1 MATCRPHVR
10 ALLAATFVALVA
22 VVHAEES
29 VIYVVPSNP
38 NAAAPYDTWE
48 TASDDIVSAIN
59 NATASSTVYVAKG
72 TYKTTASIVVPLA
85 VKVFGATGKCDD
97 VIIDAQRK
105 CRVISAT
112 AGRAYIAGI
121 TIKGGKV
128 SGKSNSRIFGAG
140 IELHAKGTISN
151 CHVTA
156 CSTGDY
162 VSGAGMLIRGSYA
175 FDVLVDF
182 CTNAPAVGTTTSHST
197 KGYAVTVDQASLVD
211 RCQVLHNVLTN
222 GKYQSNY
229 FGGALAIFNNSSADY
244 ATTCLVRNCLVA
256 HNVVQA
262 FTEAGAMASG
272 VSVKGGIM
280 ENCTIV
286 SNITAGTSGN
296 AFGATIFSDN
306 YGTIRNCHIADN
318 YNAGTLKNYS
328 TISLSG
334 GGPSYLKRFMYCATA
349 PLDSRFVSCVLD
361 DTSKY
366 GFGNRERL
374 FIEKDSPCFG
384 AAQRQGWMAS
394 SRDLY
399 GRARIHYANCDIGAV
414 EYHPAPGTYIQVQ

>member
-1 MATCRPHVR
+1 MTSK
-10 ALLAATFVALVA
+10 AATSLAFLTLALGLVA
-22 VVHAEES
+22 SAVAGD
-29 VIYVVPSNP
+29 IYVVPSNP

-48 TASDDIVSAIN
+48 TASADIVAAIN
-59 NATASSTVYVAKG
+59 NAAPSSTVHVAKG
-72 TYKTTASIVVPLA
+72 TYKTTATIVIPLA
-85 VKVFGATGKCDD
+85 VKVLGATGNRND

-105 CRVISAT
+105 CRVIDAT

-121 TIKGGKV
+121 TIRGGKL
-128 SGKSNSRIFGAG
+128 SGKSDSRIFGAG
-140 IELHAKGTISN
+140 IDLRAKGTISN

-156 CSTGDY
+156 CATGDY
-162 VSGAGMLIRGSYA
+162 VSGAGMFIRGSYA

-182 CTNAPAVGTTTSHST
+182 CTNAPTKTVSYST

-229 FGGALAIFNNSSADY
+229 FGGALAIYNNSSADY
-244 ATTCLVRNCLVA
+244 ATTCIARNCLVA

-272 VSVKGGIM
+272 VSLKGGII

-286 SNITAGTSGN
+286 SNIVNGISGN
-296 AFGATIFSDN
+296 AFGATVFSDN
-306 YGTIRNCHIADN
+306 NGTIRNCHIADN

-334 GGPSYLKRFMYCATA
+334 GGPGYLKRFMYCATA
-349 PLDSRFVSCVLD
+349 PLDSRFVNCVLD

-366 GFGNRERL
+366 GFGNRGRL
-374 FIEKDSPCFG
+374 FITKDSPCFG
-384 AAQRQGWMAS
+384 AAQRQNWMAS
-394 SRDLY
+394 AKDVY
-399 GRARIHYANCDIGAV
+399 GRPRIHYANCDIGAV
-414 EYHPAPGTYIQVQ
+414 EYHPAPATFVQVQ

>member
-1 MATCRPHVR
+1 MTSLSTSVF
-10 ALLAATFVALVA
+10 AAVALTAGLAMNAVA
-22 VVHAEES
+22 GD
-29 VIYVVPSNP
+29 IYVVPSNP

-48 TASDDIVSAIN
+48 TASADIVAAIN
-59 NATASSTVYVAKG
+59 NAAPSSTVHVAKG
-72 TYKTTASIVVPLA
+72 TYKTAATIVVPLA
-85 VKVFGATGKCDD
+85 VKVLGATGNRND

-105 CRVISAT
+105 CRVIDAT

-121 TIKGGKV
+121 TIRGGKL
-128 SGKSNSRIFGAG
+128 SGKSDSRIFGAG
-140 IELHAKGTISN
+140 IDLRAKGTISN

-156 CSTGDY
+156 CATGDY
-162 VSGAGMLIRGSYA
+162 VSGAGMFIRGSYA

-182 CTNAPAVGTTTSHST
+182 CTNAPTKTVSYST

-229 FGGALAIFNNSSADY
+229 FGGALAIYNNSSADY
-244 ATTCLVRNCLVA
+244 ATTCIARNCLVA

-272 VSVKGGIM
+272 VSLKGGII

-286 SNITAGTSGN
+286 SNIVNGTSGN
-296 AFGATIFSDN
+296 AFGATVFSDN
-306 YGTIRNCHIADN
+306 NGTIRNCHIADN
-318 YNAGTLKNYS
+318 YNVGTLKNYS

-334 GGPSYLKRFMYCATA
+334 GGPGYLKRFMYCATA
-349 PLDSRFVSCVLD
+349 PLDTRFVNCVLD

-366 GFGNRERL
+366 GFGNRGRL
-374 FIEKDSPCFG
+374 FITKDSPCFG
-384 AAQRQGWMAS
+384 AAQPQNWMAS
-394 SRDLY
+394 AKDVY
-399 GRARIHYANCDIGAV
+399 GRPRIHYANCDIGAV
-414 EYHPAPGTYIQVQ
+414 EYHPAPATFVQVQ

>member
-1 MATCRPHVR
+1 MATCRHHVR
-10 ALLAATFVALVA
+10 ALLAGTFLALVA
-22 VVHAEES
+22 AVHAEES

-48 TASDDIVSAIN
+48 TASADIVSAIN
-59 NATASSTVYVAKG
+59 NAAASSTVYVAKG

-85 VKVFGATGKCDD
+85 VKVIGATGNRDD

-128 SGKSNSRIFGAG
+128 SGTNSARTFGAG
-140 IELHAKGTISN
+140 IDLRAKGTISN

-197 KGYAVTVDQASLVD
+197 KGFAVTVDQASLVD

-229 FGGALAIFNNSSADY
+229 YGGAMALYNNASADY
-244 ATTCLVRNCLVA
+244 ATTCIARNCLVA
-256 HNVVQA
+256 HNVVKA
-262 FTEAGAMASG
+262 FTDSGAMASG
-272 VSVKGGIM
+272 ISLKGGIV
-280 ENCTIV
+280 ENCTVV

-296 AFGATIFSDN
+296 AFGVTVFSDN
-306 YGTIRNCHIADN
+306 NGTIRNCHIADN

-334 GGPSYLKRFMYCATA
+334 GGPGYLKRFMYCATA
-349 PLDSRFVSCVLD
+349 PLDHRFVNCVLD
-361 DTSKY
+361 DTSTY

-374 FIEKDSPCFG
+374 FITKDSPCFG
-384 AAQRQGWMAS
+384 AAQRQNWMAS
-394 SRDLY
+394 AKDVY
-399 GRARIHYANCDIGAV
+399 GRPRIHYANCDIGAV
-414 EYHPAPGTYIQVQ
+414 EYHPAPATFVQVQ

>member
-1 MATCRPHVR
+1 MTSK
-10 ALLAATFVALVA
+10 AATSLAFLTLALGLVA
-22 VVHAEES
+22 SAVAGD
-29 VIYVVPSNP
+29 IYVVPSNP

-48 TASDDIVSAIN
+48 TASADIVAAIN
-59 NATASSTVYVAKG
+59 NAAPSSTVHVAKG
-72 TYKTTASIVVPLA
+72 TYKTAATIVVPLA
-85 VKVFGATGKCDD
+85 VKVLGATGNRND

-105 CRVISAT
+105 CRVIDAT

-121 TIKGGKV
+121 TIRGGKL
-128 SGKSNSRIFGAG
+128 SGKSDSRIFGAG
-140 IELHAKGTISN
+140 IDLRAKGTISN

-156 CSTGDY
+156 CATGDY
-162 VSGAGMLIRGSYA
+162 VSGAGMFIRGSYA

-182 CTNAPAVGTTTSHST
+182 CTNAPTKTVSYST

-229 FGGALAIFNNSSADY
+229 FGGALAIYNNSSADY
-244 ATTCLVRNCLVA
+244 ATTCIARNCLVA

-272 VSVKGGIM
+272 VSLKGGII

-286 SNITAGTSGN
+286 SNIVNGTSGN
-296 AFGATIFSDN
+296 AFGATVFSDN
-306 YGTIRNCHIADN
+306 NGTIRNCHIADN

-334 GGPSYLKRFMYCATA
+334 GGPGYLKRFMYCATA
-349 PLDSRFVSCVLD
+349 PLDHRFVNCVLD

-366 GFGNRERL
+366 GFGNRGRL
-374 FIEKDSPCFG
+374 FITKDSPCFG
-384 AAQRQGWMAS
+384 AAQPQNWMAS
-394 SRDLY
+394 AKDVY
-399 GRARIHYANCDIGAV
+399 GRPRIHYANCDIGAV
-414 EYHPAPGTYIQVQ
+414 EYHPAPGTFVQVQ

>member
-1 MATCRPHVR
+1 MTSLSTSVF
-10 ALLAATFVALVA
+10 AAVALTAGLAMNAVA
-22 VVHAEES
+22 GD
-29 VIYVVPSNP
+29 IYVVPSNP

-48 TASDDIVSAIN
+48 TASADIVAAIN
-59 NATASSTVYVAKG
+59 NAAPSSTVHVAKG
-72 TYKTTASIVVPLA
+72 TYKTTATIVIPLA
-85 VKVFGATGKCDD
+85 VKVLGATGNRND

-105 CRVISAT
+105 CRVIDAT

-121 TIKGGKV
+121 TIRGGKL
-128 SGKSNSRIFGAG
+128 SGKSDSRIFGAG
-140 IELHAKGTISN
+140 IDLRAKGTISN

-156 CSTGDY
+156 CATGDY
-162 VSGAGMLIRGSYA
+162 VSGAGMFIRGSYA

-182 CTNAPAVGTTTSHST
+182 CTNAPTKTVSYST

-229 FGGALAIFNNSSADY
+229 FGGALAIYNNSSADY
-244 ATTCLVRNCLVA
+244 ATTCIARNCLVA

-272 VSVKGGIM
+272 VSLKGGII

-286 SNITAGTSGN
+286 SNIVNGTSGN
-296 AFGATIFSDN
+296 AFGATVFSDN
-306 YGTIRNCHIADN
+306 NGTIRNCHIADN

-334 GGPSYLKRFMYCATA
+334 GGPGYLKRFMYCATA
-349 PLDSRFVSCVLD
+349 PLDSRFVNCVLD

-366 GFGNRERL
+366 GFGNRGRL
-374 FIEKDSPCFG
+374 FITKDSPCFG
-384 AAQRQGWMAS
+384 AAQRQNWMAS
-394 SRDLY
+394 AKDVY
-399 GRARIHYANCDIGAV
+399 GRPRIHYANCDIGAV
-414 EYHPAPGTYIQVQ
+414 EYHPAPATFVQVQ